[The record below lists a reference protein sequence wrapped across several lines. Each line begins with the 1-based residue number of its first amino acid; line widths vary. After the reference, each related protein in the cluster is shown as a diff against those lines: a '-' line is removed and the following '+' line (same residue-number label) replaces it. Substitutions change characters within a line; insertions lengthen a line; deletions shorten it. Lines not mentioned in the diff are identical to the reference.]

1 MIIIM
6 GSTGLEESQ
15 LPLADSLEYK
25 LVGESDNMKMS
36 LRMSGKSSN
45 CVAIYIASRWKSMVD
60 GEKLSPQVLAK
71 IKYFDSDEDL
81 VSMLGGTQKEDKPIS
96 VTKEHPL
103 STTKEYSMSNA
114 KRGMEVY
121 ERVSDILTPKSDGDD
136 GEKDTEDMGVQVIS
150 KGTEKMVDEEA
161 TDTSVITDVS
171 TDLPT
176 DFLCLPDLETD
187 NLKIKLR
194 NKEKQIAQLQA
205 MLKEARTELD
215 ETYEENE
222 QQMLDLKATF
232 EAKLQEAEGV
242 VNGLKEQIHTLNQS
256 SGKYKLYSEHP
267 KALLKEGFSQSE
279 VQVIKSLDL
288 NLQVICSC
296 GEIASMMTMVKK
308 SVSDG
313 EDCVFIDLTGDYYLT
328 STYKSKDASL
338 LLFGSGMDLSD
349 VQSKVYT
356 ENKVSFVSCNPY
368 HDILL
373 LDADWGT
380 FLTNV
385 ARVFPNRRI
394 FLLFN
399 SITSF
404 AVEYTVAKFSTL
416 FRTNLFLRCNPL
428 VINYAYGRLNTIP
441 ESRGI
446 KWLVSDFY
454 KEAEMLLKMVGKK
467 YAVMTNGSIFSVALL
482 EE

>member
-6 GSTGLEESQ
+6 GSTGLEERQ

-25 LVGESDNMKMS
+25 LVGELDSMKMS

-45 CVAIYIASRWKSMVD
+45 CVAIYIASQWKSMVD
-60 GEKLSPQVLAK
+60 EEKLSPQVLAK
-71 IKYFDSDEDL
+71 IRYFDNDEDL
-81 VSMLGGTQKEDKPIS
+81 VSMLRGTQKEVKPIS
-96 VTKEHPL
+96 ITKEHPL
-103 STTKEYSMSNA
+103 STTKEHPISTTKN
-114 KRGMEVY
+114 GGEVY
-121 ERVSDILTPKSDGDD
+121 ERVSDILTPKSEDD
-136 GEKDTEDMGVQVIS
+136 GEKDTDMGVQVIS
-150 KGTEKMVDEEA
+150 KGVAKMDDEEA
-161 TDTSVITDVS
+161 SDTSVITDVS

-176 DFLCLPDLETD
+176 DFLCVPDLGTD
-187 NLKIKLR
+187 SLKIKLY
-194 NKEKQIAQLQA
+194 NKDKQIEQLQT
-205 MLKEARTELD
+205 MLSEARTELD
-215 ETYEENE
+215 TIYEESE
-222 QQMLDLKATF
+222 QQMLELKATF

-242 VNGLKEQIHTLNQS
+242 VNGLKEQIHALNQS
-256 SGKYKLYSEHP
+256 TGKYKLYSEHP

-279 VQVIKSLDL
+279 LQVIKSLDL

-308 SVSDG
+308 SISDG

-349 VQSKVYT
+349 VQSRVYT
-356 ENKVSFVSCNPY
+356 ENRASFVSCNPY

-385 ARVFPNRRI
+385 ARVFSNRRI

-454 KEAEMLLKMVGKK
+454 KEAETLLKQVGKK
-467 YAVMTNGSIFSVALL
+467 YAVMTNGSVFSVALL